1 MKLAL
6 EEALLMK
13 IFTDSACDLAYA
25 YLQENDVEVFPLT
38 TLLDNRRIRRY
49 D

>member
-1 MKLAL
+1 MKLTL

-25 YLQENDVEVFPLT
+25 YLQENDVEVFQRPLCW
-38 TLLDNRRIRRY
+38 IRANTKT
-49 D
+49 